1 MLPARC
7 GSLPARGR
15 QAVSRAKLLLLIGC
29 LCLVGCNSLLWHDRG
44 VIRVI
49 QMIQV
54 CHFLHRTVELIIINC
69 FKFLLLEV
77 LVGHDIVVAAQ

>member
-7 GSLPARGR
+7 GSLSARGR
-15 QAVSRAKLLLLIGC
+15 QAVSCAELLLLVDC
-29 LCLVGCNSLLWHDRG
+29 LCLVGCDALLWHDRG

-49 QMIQV
+49 QMVQI

-69 FKFLLLEV
+69 FEFLLLEV
-77 LVGHDIVVAAQ
+77 LVGHDIVVSAQ

>member
-29 LCLVGCNSLLWHDRG
+29 LCLVGCDSLLWHDRG

-69 FKFLLLEV
+69 FKLLLLEV

>member
-29 LCLVGCNSLLWHDRG
+29 LCLVGCDSLLWHDRG

>member
-29 LCLVGCNSLLWHDRG
+29 LCLVGFDTLLWHDRG

-69 FKFLLLEV
+69 FKLLLLEV

>member
-15 QAVSRAKLLLLIGC
+15 QGRAELLLLVGC
-29 LCLVGCNSLLWHDRG
+29 LCLVGCDSLLWHDRG
-44 VIRVI
+44 VIRVV
-49 QMIQV
+49 QMVQI
-54 CHFLHRTVELIIINC
+54 CHFLHRTIQLIIMNC
-69 FKFLLLEV
+69 FEFLLLEV

>member
-7 GSLPARGR
+7 GSLSARGR
-15 QAVSRAKLLLLIGC
+15 QPVSCAELFLLVGC
-29 LCLVGCNSLLWHDRG
+29 LCLVGCDALLWHDRG

-49 QMIQV
+49 QMVQI
-54 CHFLHRTVELIIINC
+54 CHFLHCTVELIIINC
-69 FKFLLLEV
+69 FEFLLLEV